1 MPDITRDAELL
12 KNLGRLVETIP
23 SINHETGTSI
33 AAFGDLEVI
42 GAEEKPHVLFEFQE
56 VADPSIP
63 FYLQGSAQF
72 QEADALEQRRQLKLS
87 HNVGEAILQYW
98 HVFPK
103 LVVIDEHVIT
113 KQEYMQVMLLIFKV
127 LRNDFERSTATV
139 QIEKDWIIDSKS
151 SQYMNTTT
159 FFDALFEVVDV
170 WTCDIQEATYIGFL
184 NLLYRRISVR
194 AIVFFDGTVIKVTLD
209 DKTKTLHE
217 LMAEAVPLATLSA
230 FSHIARYMGDS
241 SITTMGDLAKA
252 EPVDIERMRLA
263 YIQKNDLSTEMFGS
277 DLFQVLELMGRV
289 ASGEVNSLNSLVS
302 LTRADPALID
312 CVRQAF
318 ISARHISTTEQTV
331 MERIL
336 EELLKF
342 GVNPQTLAGESMAKE
357 TYMNLFR
364 LFVVKTGEEIAD
376 LAKRDL
382 IRIKDQM
389 ERHGLYVPE
398 DMLEAKYK
406 EFFETVINTTG
417 AEVVQG
423 AKQWIMTHSN
433 EGSLASLIQK
443 EYDEFKP
450 LDEAKAFTADDAEFT
465 ALTAEAPDDDD
476 DDNDT
481 NVVIPARK
489 IPPKPAKAALA
500 VLAPKP
506 APPSK
511 LAPPPVVP
519 LKADTPK
526 PVAVVPE
533 PPKQPVPS
541 PVLKV
546 VEDQSR
552 EKAESTR
559 EESDYDQQSV
569 QVEVDNNSRKPSEM
583 STSET
588 PVPFTVPVA
597 EVTRAPTPEE
607 SRAVEQQNESW
618 PSEAESMADN
628 DTYETP
634 MTPPRQDKAEE
645 VRPPSPEKAPA
656 PVQVDKSIVDEFLAR
671 AKPPALARD
680 PSRKSTLVEYN
691 VLPPPPRSPK
701 EPKAKRKKSGHV
713 DLLCRLCVPSI
724 ARYIHLL
731 GFGEVL
737 HAKTKEE
744 AVDMCDPNLG
754 PGVDLVCFVIG
765 SRLEAAI
772 PVLRV
777 LMGLVGPRVIL
788 IGGDLN
794 DPIKTSAKALES
806 VAEGALY
813 FATIPI
819 DYMALRGKMQVVLE
833 NAPQKF
839 IFRRK
844 QEQPSSPLFKALA
857 QSSDVK
863 ATKQTT
869 EAKTSPTYSSSKP
882 LDNSFKAPPALTPP
896 VHGDP
901 PTIMI
906 KRPSKRSWFGARLPS
921 LRDMLGGRLQSSKSS
936 FMSLRVKMSS
946 KEGADTPVVPPTP
959 KPKSTSF
966 QAIKRFTASF
976 RE

>member
-159 FFDALFEVVDV
+159 FFDALFEVVRQ
-170 WTCDIQEATYIGFL
+170 IP
-184 NLLYRRISVR
+184 LL
-194 AIVFFDGTVIKVTLD
+194 TLD

-628 DTYETP
+628 DTYEAP

-701 EPKAKRKKSGHV
+701 EPKAKRKKSGH
-713 DLLCRLCVPSI
+713 
-724 ARYIHLL
+724 
-731 GFGEVL
+731 
-737 HAKTKEE
+737 
-744 AVDMCDPNLG
+744 
-754 PGVDLVCFVIG
+754 VCFVIG

-906 KRPSKRSWFGARLPS
+906 KRPSKR
-921 LRDMLGGRLQSSKSS
+921 
-936 FMSLRVKMSS
+936 
-946 KEGADTPVVPPTP
+946 
-959 KPKSTSF
+959 
-966 QAIKRFTASF
+966 
-976 RE
+976 

>member
-87 HNVGEAILQYW
+87 HNIGEAILQYW

-127 LRNDFERSTATV
+127 LRNDFERSKATV

-159 FFDALFEVVDV
+159 FFDALFEVVRQIPL
-170 WTCDIQEATYIGFL
+170 CS
-184 NLLYRRISVR
+184 RVR

-277 DLFQVLELMGRV
+277 NLFQVLELMGRV

-357 TYMNLFR
+357 TYMNLFT

-423 AKQWIMTHSN
+423 AKQWIVTHSN

-465 ALTAEAPDDDD
+465 VLTAETSDDDD
-476 DDNDT
+476 DNNDT

-489 IPPKPAKAALA
+489 IPPKPAKTAPA
-500 VLAPKP
+500 VVAPKP

-588 PVPFTVPVA
+588 PVPLTVPVA
-597 EVTRAPTPEE
+597 EVTRARTPEE
-607 SRAVEQQNESW
+607 SSAVERQNDSS

-628 DTYETP
+628 DTYEAPT
-634 MTPPRQDKAEE
+634 TPPRQDKAEE
-645 VRPPSPEKAPA
+645 IRPPSPEKAPA

-713 DLLCRLCVPSI
+713 DLLCRL
-724 ARYIHLL
+724 
-731 GFGEVL
+731 
-737 HAKTKEE
+737 
-744 AVDMCDPNLG
+744 
-754 PGVDLVCFVIG
+754 
-765 SRLEAAI
+765 
-772 PVLRV
+772 
-777 LMGLVGPRVIL
+777 
-788 IGGDLN
+788 
-794 DPIKTSAKALES
+794 
-806 VAEGALY
+806 
-813 FATIPI
+813 
-819 DYMALRGKMQVVLE
+819 
-833 NAPQKF
+833 
-839 IFRRK
+839 
-844 QEQPSSPLFKALA
+844 
-857 QSSDVK
+857 
-863 ATKQTT
+863 
-869 EAKTSPTYSSSKP
+869 
-882 LDNSFKAPPALTPP
+882 
-896 VHGDP
+896 
-901 PTIMI
+901 
-906 KRPSKRSWFGARLPS
+906 
-921 LRDMLGGRLQSSKSS
+921 
-936 FMSLRVKMSS
+936 
-946 KEGADTPVVPPTP
+946 
-959 KPKSTSF
+959 
-966 QAIKRFTASF
+966 
-976 RE
+976 